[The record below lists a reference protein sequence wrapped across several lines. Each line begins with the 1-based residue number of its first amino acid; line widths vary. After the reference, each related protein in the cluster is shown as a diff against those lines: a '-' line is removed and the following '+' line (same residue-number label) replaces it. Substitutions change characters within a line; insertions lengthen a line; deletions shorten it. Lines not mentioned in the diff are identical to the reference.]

1 MRRQKAVNLRSFT
14 LLLVL
19 KLYRNK
25 KVITGLAALFVLLS
39 GAAFA
44 SASPK
49 KFAQGFSY
57 KTKLSRDLDGD
68 HIPETATIR
77 QHGSF
82 YQVSI
87 HFTTG
92 RPKLR
97 LRTYVTDDLAGLT
110 VEIADVDHDTR
121 ADLVI
126 NSATSVWPVAI
137 WLNHGKD
144 FQRVSKLSYE
154 HFNNHSGPGLDQK
167 KRSQHNPVGNLFSDP
182 LPQAETGDSFNPGI
196 NLKNTLSSKADPLP
210 FEFTLT
216 QAAPRGPPTETHI

>member
-1 MRRQKAVNLRSFT
+1 
-14 LLLVL
+14 LLFVL

-25 KVITGLAALFVLLS
+25 KVITGLAALLALLA
-39 GAAFA
+39 GAAIA

-49 KFAQGFSY
+49 QFHQGIAY
-57 KTKLSRDLDGD
+57 KTKLGRDLDGD

-77 QHGSF
+77 QRGDF

-110 VEIADVDHDTR
+110 IEIADVDHDAH

-126 NSATSVWPVAI
+126 NSATSIWPVAI
-137 WLNHGKD
+137 WLNHGTE
-144 FQRVSKLSYE
+144 FQRVTRLPYGQPGG
-154 HFNNHSGPGLDQK
+154 HSDPSLEPK
-167 KRSQHNPVGNLFSDP
+167 KNSQPDPVGNLFSDP
-182 LPQAETGDSFNPGI
+182 LPQAETGDSFDHSI
-196 NLKNTLSSKADPLP
+196 DLKNTLSSKADPLP

-216 QAAPRGPPTETHI
+216 QAAPRGPPTGTHI

>member
-1 MRRQKAVNLRSFT
+1 
-14 LLLVL
+14 LLFVL

-25 KVITGLAALFVLLS
+25 KIIFGLAALLVLLS
-39 GAAFA
+39 GAVIA
-44 SASPK
+44 SASPTK
-49 KFAQGFSY
+49 STQGFSY
-57 KTKLSRDLDGD
+57 KTKLGRDLDGD

-77 QHGSF
+77 QRGSF

-97 LRTYVTDDLAGLT
+97 LRTYITDDLAGLS
-110 VEIADVDHDTR
+110 VEIADVDHDAR

-137 WLNHGKD
+137 WLNHGTD
-144 FQRVSKLSYE
+144 FQRVSRLLYG
-154 HFNNHSGPGLDQK
+154 HHGANNGPGLDTK
-167 KRSQHNPVGNLFSDP
+167 KKSQRDPVGNLFSDP
-182 LPQAETGDSFNPGI
+182 LPEAETGDSFDHAVD
-196 NLKNTLSSKADPLP
+196 LKNPLSSKADPLP

-216 QAAPRGPPTETHI
+216 QAAPRGPPTGTHI

>member
-1 MRRQKAVNLRSFT
+1 
-14 LLLVL
+14 LLFVL

-25 KVITGLAALFVLLS
+25 KVIIGLAALLALLS
-39 GAAFA
+39 GAAIA

-49 KFAQGFSY
+49 QFHQGFAY
-57 KTKLSRDLDGD
+57 KTKLGRDLDGD

-77 QHGSF
+77 QRGPF

-92 RPKLR
+92 RPNLR

-110 VEIADVDHDTR
+110 VEIADIDHDTR

-137 WLNHGKD
+137 WLNHGAD
-144 FQRVSKLSYE
+144 FQRATNLSFG
-154 HFNNHSGPGLDQK
+154 HLNGHSGPDLAQK
-167 KRSQHNPVGNLFSDP
+167 KSSQPDPVGNLFSDP
-182 LPQAETGDSFNPGI
+182 LPQAETGDSFNPGVD
-196 NLKNTLSSKADPLP
+196 LTNTVSSKADPLP
-210 FEFTLT
+210 FEFMHT
-216 QAAPRGPPTETHI
+216 QAAPRGPPTGTHI

>member
-1 MRRQKAVNLRSFT
+1 

-19 KLYRNK
+19 ERYRNK
-25 KVITGLAALFVLLS
+25 KVITGLAALLVLLS
-39 GAAFA
+39 GAAIA

-57 KTKLSRDLDGD
+57 KTKLARDLDGD

-77 QHGSF
+77 QRGSF

-97 LRTYVTDDLAGLT
+97 LRTYLTDDLAGLT
-110 VEIADVDHDTR
+110 VDIADVDHDTR

-126 NSATSVWPVAI
+126 NSATSVSPVAI
-137 WLNHGKD
+137 WLNRGTD
-144 FQRVSKLSYE
+144 FQRAKLQSYGQLGA
-154 HFNNHSGPGLDQK
+154 HSGPRLIHK
-167 KRSQHNPVGNLFSDP
+167 KSGQPDPVGNVFTDP
-182 LPQAETGDSFNPGI
+182 LPQAETGDSFDPGTDF
-196 NLKNTLSSKADPLP
+196 KNNLSSKADPLP

>member
-1 MRRQKAVNLRSFT
+1 

-25 KVITGLAALFVLLS
+25 KVITGLVALLVLLS
-39 GAAFA
+39 GAAIA

-57 KTKLSRDLDGD
+57 KTKLGRDLDGD

-77 QHGSF
+77 QRGSF

-110 VEIADVDHDTR
+110 VDIADVDHDTR

-137 WLNHGKD
+137 WLNRGTD
-144 FQRVSKLSYE
+144 FQRVKLLSYAQLGG
-154 HFNNHSGPGLDQK
+154 HSGPRLVHK
-167 KRSQHNPVGNLFSDP
+167 KSGQPDPDGNLFTDP
-182 LPQAETGDSFNPGI
+182 LPQAETGDSFDPGTDS
-196 NLKNTLSSKADPLP
+196 NNNLSSKADPLP
-210 FEFTLT
+210 FEIALT